1 MAPGRCPTP
10 QEVEQLARTSPPAES
25 RLTQPNAFNS
35 PAAEVALADAE
46 RKGFRRAMIG
56 RACALA
62 SIAFFYMV
70 VIAFPNNIYIPAL
83 ILATAALG
91 LASLRLVGSSH
102 EHIVRFALF
111 TFDAAS
117 VSALLALAPL
127 SSGGDVPQNLVFLS
141 GRTEYYYVILAISIL
156 ALSPVLVVWTGLCA
170 VIGLA
175 GATAWIMAGM
185 DRVISLGLLPP
196 SATRDDVVAVM
207 LDPDFL
213 GISVRVIEGVVIA
226 LVTCI
231 AALAVHRAR
240 NVIRAHAAGEAKR
253 ARMQRI
259 FGRYVPAQ
267 VAEQIID
274 GGQLSPQQREASI
287 MFVDIAGFTR
297 LVEPLPPAQVIGL
310 LNSFFGAA
318 TPIIEER
325 GGVVVN
331 HVGDALL
338 ASFNAPLPINTHSA
352 RAVDTARAL
361 LSLVAERDFEGHRVR
376 VRIGIATGPVAAGTV
391 GGAGRESYTLYGDT
405 VNLAQRLEEFNKELG
420 TACLISRATF
430 EAARSDCP
438 DAVSMGSAQVR
449 GREGVIEF
457 FAIGEKFEFA
467 GGELNAIRAATPL

>member
-1 MAPGRCPTP
+1 MRPD
-10 QEVEQLARTSPPAES
+10 
-25 RLTQPNAFNS
+25 AFNS

-46 RKGFRRAMIG
+46 RKGFRLAMIG
-56 RACALA
+56 RTCALA

-83 ILATAALG
+83 ILVTAALG
-91 LASLRLVGSSH
+91 LASLRLVGSPH
-102 EHIVRFALF
+102 EHIARFAIF

-141 GRTEYYYVILAISIL
+141 GRTEYYYVIVAISIL
-156 ALSPVLVVWTGLCA
+156 ALSPALVVWTGVCA

-175 GATAWIMAGM
+175 GATSWIVAGM
-185 DRVISLGLLPP
+185 DRVVSLGRLPP

-207 LDPDFL
+207 LNPDFL
-213 GISVRVIEGVVIA
+213 GVSVRVIEGVVIA

-253 ARMQRI
+253 TRMQQI

-297 LVEPLPPAQVIGL
+297 LAEPLPPAQVIGL
-310 LNSFFGAA
+310 LNSFFSAA
-318 TPIIEER
+318 TAIIDER

-338 ASFNAPLPINTHSA
+338 ASFNAPLPINTHSV

-361 LSLVAERDFEGHRVR
+361 LSLVSERDFEGHRLH
-376 VRIGIATGPVAAGTV
+376 VRIGIATGSVAAGTV
-391 GGAGRESYTLYGDT
+391 GGAG
-405 VNLAQRLEEFNKELG
+405 
-420 TACLISRATF
+420 
-430 EAARSDCP
+430 ARPTRC
-438 DAVSMGSAQVR
+438 M
-449 GREGVIEF
+449 
-457 FAIGEKFEFA
+457 
-467 GGELNAIRAATPL
+467 ATP